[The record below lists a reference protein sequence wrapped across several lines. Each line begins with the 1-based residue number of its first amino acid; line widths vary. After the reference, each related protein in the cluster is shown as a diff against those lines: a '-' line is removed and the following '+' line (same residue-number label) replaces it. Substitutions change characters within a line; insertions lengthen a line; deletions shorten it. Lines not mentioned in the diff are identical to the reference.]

1 VKAWGT
7 WRLDFTAKVR
17 LFALLSFLFLLV
29 ILLGATL
36 LFNEA
41 SRQLERVLE
50 EHLHLVARLTGQRLQ
65 GFLPR
70 PGGEPPADLGKS
82 AQGFLDVLQRE
93 AGVARLALIL
103 PQGTVAETPV
113 RADREPLRAP
123 SEAWQGRLEAGGSGP
138 RLLLTDYYRAGG
150 GYFRTLFWPLG
161 ERGEGPWAVLAVEER
176 ADFLGFLDRVR
187 WLLPTVYL
195 AGLGGAA
202 LLGWL
207 FLRTVL
213 RPYAAL
219 ASAARDLQALTPEP
233 LPEAAE
239 ADVES
244 VPGLFR
250 HLVGRLQHQEAELSR
265 LYSASDRRGGA
276 AALEESILGS
286 ITSGVISVRPDLTLM
301 VFNRPALQIFGLREG
316 EVLGRSC
323 QAVFGQDGAI
333 THLAAGALTTG
344 QTHSRLELSV
354 TRPDGSSRWVGLASS
369 VVRDARGEAAGVTF
383 LLTDLTEVRRL
394 QEQVTLQESLAKVGQ
409 LSAGIAHEFRNALGA
424 ILGFAKLLQKKLPQ
438 EDPRAVHVQAII
450 EETNSLERTMRDFLA
465 YARPARLQVGAVGV
479 RELVEEALDPYR
491 IPLQEARVAL
501 SCRHEVGELQ
511 IQGDRTALR
520 QALGNL
526 VRNALEAMPS
536 GGRLDLVTR
545 RPPEG
550 PEGDGVGP
558 VEVRVEDTGEGIAPE
573 DVARIFTPFFTT
585 KERGTGLGLA
595 QAQKAVVAHGGRI
608 EVDSR
613 PGAGTVFRIVLPAT
627 PRAARVRG
635 EGA

>member
-1 VKAWGT
+1 
-7 WRLDFTAKVR
+7 
-17 LFALLSFLFLLV
+17 
-29 ILLGATL
+29 
-36 LFNEA
+36 
-41 SRQLERVLE
+41 
-50 EHLHLVARLTGQRLQ
+50 
-65 GFLPR
+65 
-70 PGGEPPADLGKS
+70 
-82 AQGFLDVLQRE
+82 
-93 AGVARLALIL
+93 
-103 PQGTVAETPV
+103 
-113 RADREPLRAP
+113 
-123 SEAWQGRLEAGGSGP
+123 
-138 RLLLTDYYRAGG
+138 
-150 GYFRTLFWPLG
+150 
-161 ERGEGPWAVLAVEER
+161 
-176 ADFLGFLDRVR
+176 
-187 WLLPTVYL
+187 
-195 AGLGGAA
+195 
-202 LLGWL
+202 
-207 FLRTVL
+207 
-213 RPYAAL
+213 
-219 ASAARDLQALTPEP
+219 
-233 LPEAAE
+233 
-239 ADVES
+239 
-244 VPGLFR
+244 
-250 HLVGRLQHQEAELSR
+250 
-265 LYSASDRRGGA
+265 
-276 AALEESILGS
+276 
-286 ITSGVISVRPDLTLM
+286 
-301 VFNRPALQIFGLREG
+301 
-316 EVLGRSC
+316 
-323 QAVFGQDGAI
+323 
-333 THLAAGALTTG
+333 
-344 QTHSRLELSV
+344 
-354 TRPDGSSRWVGLASS
+354 VGLASS

-550 PEGDGVGP
+550 PEGDGAGP